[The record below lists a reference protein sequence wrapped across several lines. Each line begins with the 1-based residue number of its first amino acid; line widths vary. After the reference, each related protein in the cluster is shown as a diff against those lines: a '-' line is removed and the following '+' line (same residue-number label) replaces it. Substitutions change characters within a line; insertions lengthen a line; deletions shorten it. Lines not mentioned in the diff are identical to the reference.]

1 MYKLTHVEKIRS
13 PVVLIKPNNETLQFK
28 DGLELSE
35 ATFQD
40 RYVVNTIKAVDNK
53 IEITLDMA
61 PLMPKTMPQSMPQCN
76 NSNSSNNSNNKNS
89 NSVGIEGIEGN
100 DGNDGRAESFF

>member
-61 PLMPKTMPQSMPQCN
+61 PLMPQCN
-76 NSNSSNNSNNKNS
+76 KSNNSN
-89 NSVGIEGIEGN
+89 VGIEGN

>member
-53 IEITLDMA
+53 IEITLTLA

-76 NSNSSNNSNNKNS
+76 NNNSSNNSNNKNS
-89 NSVGIEGIEGN
+89 NSVGIEGNDGN

>member
-76 NSNSSNNSNNKNS
+76 NSNNKNS
-89 NSVGIEGIEGN
+89 NSVGIEGNDGN

>member
-35 ATFQD
+35 VTFSE

-53 IEITLDMA
+53 IEITLTLA
-61 PLMPKTMPQSMPQCN
+61 PLMPNN
-76 NSNSSNNSNNKNS
+76 NSNKSNK
-89 NSVGIEGIEGN
+89 NSVGIE
-100 DGNDGRAESFF
+100 GNDGRAESFF

>member
-13 PVVLIKPNNETLQFK
+13 PVVFIKPNNETLQFK

-35 ATFQD
+35 ATFSE

-61 PLMPKTMPQSMPQCN
+61 PLMPKSMPQCN
-76 NSNSSNNSNNKNS
+76 SKCNNNSAS
-89 NSVGIEGIEGN
+89 IEGREGE
-100 DGNDGRAESFF
+100 ESFF

>member
-35 ATFQD
+35 ATFSE

-76 NSNSSNNSNNKNS
+76 NSNSNNKNS
-89 NSVGIEGIEGN
+89 NSVGIEGNDGN

>member
-53 IEITLDMA
+53 IEITLYMA

-76 NSNSSNNSNNKNS
+76 NNSNNKNS
-89 NSVGIEGIEGN
+89 NSVGIEGN

>member
-35 ATFQD
+35 ATFSE

-61 PLMPKTMPQSMPQCN
+61 PLMPQCSSKCN
-76 NSNSSNNSNNKNS
+76 NNSAS
-89 NSVGIEGIEGN
+89 IEGREGE
-100 DGNDGRAESFF
+100 ESFF

>member
-61 PLMPKTMPQSMPQCN
+61 PLMPQCN
-76 NSNSSNNSNNKNS
+76 KSNN
-89 NSVGIEGIEGN
+89 NSVGIEGN

>member
-13 PVVLIKPNNETLQFK
+13 PVVLIKPNDETLQFK

-35 ATFQD
+35 ATFSE

-53 IEITLDMA
+53 IEITLTLA
-61 PLMPKTMPQSMPQCN
+61 PLMPKTMPQSMPQC
-76 NSNSSNNSNNKNS
+76 SNNSNNKNS
-89 NSVGIEGIEGN
+89 NSVGIEGNDGN

>member
-35 ATFQD
+35 AIFQD

-61 PLMPKTMPQSMPQCN
+61 PLMPQSMPQCN
-76 NSNSSNNSNNKNS
+76 NNSNNKNS
-89 NSVGIEGIEGN
+89 NSVGIEGNDGN